1 MIKMVFGTDYIAWV
15 DLQNYQ
21 DIEENLDWIL
31 NQIEKDLD
39 TLVKMKRI
47 TKKEASALLEQMD
60 LKTIY

>member
-1 MIKMVFGTDYIAWV
+1 MVFGTDYIAWV